1 MKTQSFTMK
10 KTVIAGATALTLLS
24 APLLMARPS
33 IIATT
38 GASFISTALAAA
50 GEGSGGEGHKG
61 AGAGGSKQG
70 GQADGTKGSGG
81 KKGMDKVLEEGEDD
95 SDRPAWAGG
104 DPTANPHSGG
114 GEGKPAGAGTKK
126 GDDYGDLIVLLRNPL
141 TGEPIL
147 EDGEFL
153 VCLDAACT
161 STIPTVDGEVPAGVT
176 PVEVDFGRS
185 AVARSPSKVSDK
197 SLTDALSK
205 LTADGAVISQDAS
218 GRIVVTVDG
227 LSSTIDSPLENLA
240 LYIDLMTGLASTSVT
255 SLTETAL
262 GSSLATLQTAA
273 SLLAAVGDK
282 TGDISIDYVVYEN
295 VIAGVVNS
303 GDYYNFTTFS
313 YDRLYPEDYSYFYT
327 IDGGTTVLS
336 AVLNINTYLTEIN
349 GALPSDGGAI
359 LFAAAADDAVEVIEL
374 LHTQIYSEI
383 LPGTVTTP

>member
-1 MKTQSFTMK
+1 MKTQSFMMK

-24 APLLMARPS
+24 APLLMASPS

-38 GASFISTALAAA
+38 GASFISIALAAS
-50 GEGSGGEGHKG
+50 GDGSGEGHKG
-61 AGAGGSKQG
+61 AGAGDSKQG
-70 GQADGTKGSGG
+70 GQADGTMGSGG
-81 KKGMDKVLEEGEDD
+81 KKGMDKVLEEGDD

-126 GDDYGDLIVLLRNPL
+126 GDDYGDLIVLLRNPI
-141 TGEPIL
+141 TGEPIIDA
-147 EDGEFL
+147 DGEFAI
-153 VCLDAACT
+153 CLDVACT
-161 STIPTVDGEVPAGVT
+161 STVASVDGEVPAGVT
-176 PVEVDFGRS
+176 PLEVDFGRS

-197 SLTDALSK
+197 SLADALAK
-205 LTADGAVISQDAS
+205 LTVDGAVISQDAS

-227 LSSTIDSPLENLA
+227 ISSTIDSPLENLA
-240 LYIDLMTGLASTSVT
+240 LYIDLMTGLASSATS
-255 SLTETAL
+255 STETAL
-262 GSSLATLQTAA
+262 GTLATLETAA

-295 VIAGVVNS
+295 VIAGVVDS
-303 GDYYNFTTFS
+303 GDYYSFTDFTS
-313 YDRLYPEDYSYFYT
+313 YTRSYPTDYSYFYT
-327 IDGGTTVLS
+327 LDGGTTVLS

-349 GALPSDGGAI
+349 GALPTSGGAI

>member
-1 MKTQSFTMK
+1 MKTQSFMMK

-24 APLLMARPS
+24 APLLMASPS

-50 GEGSGGEGHKG
+50 GEGSGEGHQG

-126 GDDYGDLIVLLRNPL
+126 GDDYGDLIVLLRNPI
-141 TGEPIL
+141 TGEPIVDA
-147 EDGEFL
+147 DGEFAI
-153 VCLDAACT
+153 CLDVACT
-161 STIPTVDGEVPAGVT
+161 STVPSVDGEVPAGVT

-197 SLTDALSK
+197 SLADALSK
-205 LTADGAVISQDAS
+205 LTVDGAVISQDAS

-227 LSSTIDSPLENLA
+227 ISSTIDSPLENLA
-240 LYIDLMTGLASTSVT
+240 LYIDLMTGLASTTAT
-255 SLTETAL
+255 SSTETAL
-262 GSSLATLQTAA
+262 GTLATLETAA

-295 VIAGVVNS
+295 VIAGVVDS
-303 GDYYNFTTFS
+303 GDYYNFTSFTTYVRS
-313 YDRLYPEDYSYFYT
+313 YPTDYSYYYT
-327 IDGGTTVLS
+327 LDGGTTVLT
-336 AVLNINTYLTEIN
+336 AVLNINTYLTAIN
-349 GALPSDGGAI
+349 GDLPASGGAI